1 MGKKIKKAI
10 KKVTKAVTKVA
21 DPGNVVKKLAGNDEP
36 KQEAAAAPVA
46 APAPVAAAAPAPVAA
61 ANVEAPKD
69 TSEGEDDADTDAA
82 KKAARAK
89 GKRGLSVAR
98 SAGTGIN
105 I

>member
-1 MGKKIKKAI
+1 MGKKIKKAV
-10 KKVTKAVTKVA
+10 KKVTKSVSKVA
-21 DPGNVVKKLAGNDEP
+21 GVASGGLLGGGDEKPKEVV
-36 KQEAAAAPVA
+36 QQAAAVE
-46 APAPVAAAAPAPVAA
+46 APAPVANAAAV
-61 ANVEAPKD
+61 VEAPKD
-69 TSEGEDDADTDAA
+69 TGDGEDDSDTEAA

>member
-1 MGKKIKKAI
+1 MGKKIKKAV
-10 KKVTKAVTKVA
+10 KSVTKSVSKVA
-21 DPGNVVKKLAGNDEP
+21 GVASGGLLGGGEDKPKEVV
-36 KQEAAAAPVA
+36 QQAAPVE
-46 APAPVAAAAPAPVAA
+46 APAPAANAPASV
-61 ANVEAPKD
+61 VEAPKD
-69 TSEGEDDADTDAA
+69 SSDGEDNYDTEAA

>member
-1 MGKKIKKAI
+1 MGKKIKKAV
-10 KKVTKAVTKVA
+10 KSVTGSVSRVA
-21 DPGNVVKKLAGNDEP
+21 GVATGGLLGGSEDKP
-36 KQEAAAAPVA
+36 KEEVRQAAAVE
-46 APAPVAAAAPAPVAA
+46 APAPPANPAAAV
-61 ANVEAPKD
+61 VEAPKVSSDGKDDSD
-69 TSEGEDDADTDAA
+69 TEAV

>member
-1 MGKKIKKAI
+1 MGFGKSLKKAI
-10 KKVTKAVTKVA
+10 KKVTKVVTKVA
-21 DPGNVVKKLAGNDEP
+21 DPAGVIKSATGNDEAP
-36 KQEAAAAPVA
+36 VQEAPAAEVKTPVA
-46 APAPVAAAAPAPVAA
+46 APAPVVAA

-69 TSEGEDDADTDAA
+69 STDGEDDADTEAA